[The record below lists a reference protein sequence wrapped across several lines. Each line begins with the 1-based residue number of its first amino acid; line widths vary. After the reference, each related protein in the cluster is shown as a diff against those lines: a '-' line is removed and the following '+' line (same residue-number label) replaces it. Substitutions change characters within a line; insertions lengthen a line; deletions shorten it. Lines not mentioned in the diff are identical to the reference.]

1 MPLLL
6 YEVKQ
11 CKSPTFVK
19 DDDASSNSQRVHLYF
34 EVVKVRHL
42 FASFQLG
49 SNCTLHVALHRVDE
63 VTNEEVHHYHY
74 N

>member
-1 MPLLL
+1 MPLFL

-19 DDDASSNSQRVHLYF
+19 NDDAASNSQRVHLYF
-34 EVVKVRHL
+34 EVVRARNL
-42 FASFQLG
+42 FSSFQLG
-49 SNCTLHVALHRVDE
+49 SDYTLHVALHRVDE